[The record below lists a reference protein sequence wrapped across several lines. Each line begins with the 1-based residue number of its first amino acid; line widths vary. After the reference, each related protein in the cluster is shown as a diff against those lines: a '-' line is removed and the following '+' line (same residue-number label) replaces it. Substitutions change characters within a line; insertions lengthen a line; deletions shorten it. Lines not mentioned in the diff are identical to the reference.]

1 MIKDCLKKLNVI
13 YCQYSMTTLKLLI
26 SRVLEADAMRE
37 LLDKEKLNE
46 ALREIPSLMENIAES
61 VSMNT
66 VRFNQNYVE
75 PQKMQQ
81 LPNMTRIIAG
91 ASDNEL
97 EHIANTVI
105 FIMEKEIFKI
115 SKKILENNK

>member
-1 MIKDCLKKLNVI
+1 
-13 YCQYSMTTLKLLI
+13 MTTLKLLI